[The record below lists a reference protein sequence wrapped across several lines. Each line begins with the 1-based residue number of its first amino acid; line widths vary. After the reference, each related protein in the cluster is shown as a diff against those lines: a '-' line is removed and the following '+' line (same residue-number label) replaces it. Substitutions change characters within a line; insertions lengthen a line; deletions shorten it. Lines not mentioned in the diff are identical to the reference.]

1 MRIKYK
7 KIIHFFKEI
16 VKKMF
21 EKLKTNS
28 LLLVEMLFRFSDF
41 KLKNQILNNYV
52 ELE

>member
-7 KIIHFFKEI
+7 KIINFFKEI
-16 VKKMF
+16 IKKMF
-21 EKLKTNS
+21 EKLRSNN

-41 KLKNQILNNYV
+41 KLKNQILNNYI